1 MTAVEPL
8 IARRTPARRKARQ
21 LATTLRRERP
31 DYAYLKELFRQL
43 RVELGIVVPRTPK
56 RLPYV
61 PSEEEIR
68 RYYETVWKTRKFADL
83 VLIKTLLYTG
93 VRVSE
98 LVAIRL
104 DDVDFDRC
112 QIRVN
117 EGKGRKDRVVPFPSA
132 FKETLAL
139 HADALRKKGA
149 AHLFESSW
157 KRPYSDRGV
166 RRLLERYATTAGL
179 AHPISPHRLRH
190 FLLTWLKKQGIDD
203 ALIQPYSGHD
213 SRKSLEIYSQLAIGD
228 AQLAYDGVMPRFP
241 GLAAPPLL
249 CTWWREP

>member
-1 MTAVEPL
+1 VTAVEPL
-8 IARRTPARRKARQ
+8 TGRRTPARRKARQ
-21 LATTLRRERP
+21 LATTLRRARP

-112 QIRVN
+112 QIRVK

-132 FKETLAL
+132 FKETLA
-139 HADALRKKGA
+139 RT
-149 AHLFESSW
+149 
-157 KRPYSDRGV
+157 P
-166 RRLLERYATTAGL
+166 
-179 AHPISPHRLRH
+179 
-190 FLLTWLKKQGIDD
+190 
-203 ALIQPYSGHD
+203 
-213 SRKSLEIYSQLAIGD
+213 
-228 AQLAYDGVMPRFP
+228 MPC
-241 GLAAPPLL
+241 G
-249 CTWWREP
+249 

>member
-1 MTAVEPL
+1 VTAVEPL

-61 PSEEEIR
+61 PSEDEIR
-68 RYYETVWKTRKFADL
+68 RYYETVWKTRKLADL

-112 QIRVN
+112 Q
-117 EGKGRKDRVVPFPSA
+117 EAGDRRRAHPAILRSRQPQVIGDLFPI
-132 FKETLAL
+132 
-139 HADALRKKGA
+139 G
-149 AHLFESSW
+149 
-157 KRPYSDRGV
+157 DRRGPTGV
-166 RRLLERYATTAGL
+166 RRSNAQV
-179 AHPISPHRLRH
+179 PRL
-190 FLLTWLKKQGIDD
+190 T
-203 ALIQPYSGHD
+203 
-213 SRKSLEIYSQLAIGD
+213 
-228 AQLAYDGVMPRFP
+228 
-241 GLAAPPLL
+241 AAPRYFALGGANLNTTPS
-249 CTWWREP
+249 

>member
-1 MTAVEPL
+1 MTG
-8 IARRTPARRKARQ
+8 RRTPAKRKARQ

-31 DYAYLKELFRQL
+31 DYVYLKEVFRQL
-43 RVELGIVVPRTPK
+43 RAELGIVVPRTSK

-61 PSEEEIR
+61 PSEDEIR
-68 RYYETVWKTRKFADL
+68 RYYETVWKTRKLADL

-139 HADALRKKGA
+139 HADALRQKGA

-157 KRPYSDRGV
+157 KKPYSDRGV
-166 RRLLERYATTAGL
+166 RRLLERYAATAGL

-203 ALIQPYSGHD
+203 ALIQPYSGHA
-213 SRKSLEIYSQLAIGD
+213 SRKSLEIYSQLAIGE

-241 GLAAPPLL
+241 V
-249 CTWWREP
+249 

>member
-1 MTAVEPL
+1 MG
-8 IARRTPARRKARQ
+8 RRTPAKRKARQ

-43 RVELGIVVPRTPK
+43 RAELGIVVPRTPQ

-68 RYYETVWKTRKFADL
+68 RYYETVWKTRKLADL

-104 DDVDFDRC
+104 DDVDFDRG

-132 FKETLAL
+132 SRRRSRRPWHCTPMPCGK
-139 HADALRKKGA
+139 RGA
-149 AHLFESSW
+149 THLFEFSW
-157 KRPYSDRGV
+157 KKPYSDRGV

-190 FLLTWLKKQGIDD
+190 FLLTWLKK
-203 ALIQPYSGHD
+203 
-213 SRKSLEIYSQLAIGD
+213 
-228 AQLAYDGVMPRFP
+228 
-241 GLAAPPLL
+241 
-249 CTWWREP
+249 

>member
-1 MTAVEPL
+1 MSAAAIEPP
-8 IARRTPARRKARQ
+8 IGRRTPAKRKARQ
-21 LATTLRRERP
+21 LATTLRREWP

-43 RVELGIVVPRTPK
+43 RAELGIVVPRTPK

-68 RYYETVWKTRKFADL
+68 RYYETVWKTRKLADL

-139 HADALRKKGA
+139 HADALRKKVGRA
-149 AHLFESSW
+149 S
-157 KRPYSDRGV
+157 V
-166 RRLLERYATTAGL
+166 RILMEE
-179 AHPISPHRLRH
+179 
-190 FLLTWLKKQGIDD
+190 
-203 ALIQPYSGHD
+203 AL
-213 SRKSLEIYSQLAIGD
+213 
-228 AQLAYDGVMPRFP
+228 
-241 GLAAPPLL
+241 
-249 CTWWREP
+249 